1 MQFSVDKFVVRTLIV
16 SAAIAASD
24 EPFQTDQLDKQRN
37 ERIESLNDNVDE
49 DVDVETGCQCLK
61 E

>member
-49 DVDVETGCQCLK
+49 DVET
-61 E
+61 